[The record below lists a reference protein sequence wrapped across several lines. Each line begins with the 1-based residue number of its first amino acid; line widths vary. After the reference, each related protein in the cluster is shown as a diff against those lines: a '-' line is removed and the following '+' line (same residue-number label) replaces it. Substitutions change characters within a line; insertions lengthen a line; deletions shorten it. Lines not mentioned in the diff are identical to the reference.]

1 MKYGAEHTRIARACV
16 CGFEDS
22 SDSLR
27 NAQSLLLCLYF
38 TTSYYYGGSLTP
50 LDVTSLCAS

>member
-38 TTSYYYGGSLTP
+38 TSYYYGGSLYP
-50 LDVTSLCAS
+50 LTSLSFDV